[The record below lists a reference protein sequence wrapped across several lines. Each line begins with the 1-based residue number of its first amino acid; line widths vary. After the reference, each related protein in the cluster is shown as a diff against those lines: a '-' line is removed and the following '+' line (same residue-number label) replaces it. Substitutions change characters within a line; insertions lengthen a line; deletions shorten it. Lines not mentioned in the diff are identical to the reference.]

1 MKKIFLSVFGFLF
14 ICLVGVYVFLFTSF
28 GNSYVSSII
37 ESSANEKGIVK
48 FKLEKFILTFNS
60 INLIAT
66 IDTNSKVTLLGNY
79 NIFSRWVNINYLI
92 DIKDLSKLEKF
103 TTQKLIGSLALMG
116 SIKGNEKEALVVGKS
131 NIFDSVTSFDIKL
144 KEYQPQ
150 SIDIKIQN
158 AKIEQLLSMINQP
171 TFANGITDIM
181 IKINDTNIKT
191 LNGKI
196 DLDISSVTLN
206 NKTINKNFD
215 LNLTKVV
222 NINGKINSE
231 LKPNQVISK
240 VNINSNLAKIFLKKS
255 ILNLKNKSIDSDYL
269 ITISSLLDLSD
280 FIDTSS
286 KEGFEISGRVKGDEK
301 LLDILGKSN
310 IFQSETAYDINLKN
324 KKPNKINLNIKD
336 AKLNEVLAFS
346 NQPIF
351 ATGLLDINAKIKDAN
366 IGTLDGSVTTNLKKV
381 KLNNTI
387 INKNFNLKL
396 KKSISLTLKSNSLLK
411 GEGVISSLDLKSSL
425 LNLKSKS
432 VTINLKNSTIK
443 SDFNLEIANLNNM
456 TDLIG
461 FPLNGSFNVS
471 GDLNGNEKELKL
483 VGRSDIF
490 ESISTFDVLL
500 KEFKPSFVK
509 ANIKS
514 AKIQKILYTIN
525 QPKLASGLINI
536 NADIK
541 NANLEKLSGK
551 IDTKILHGILNNK
564 NVNKLYDL
572 KLKKQVDF
580 KGDINTNLEPNTL
593 ISTSKLIT
601 SLADINVPK
610 TIINLKDNSIKSDY
624 EVFVSDLNNL
634 YDLTNT
640 KLRGK
645 LKVNGKINKTKNL
658 NITGQSSFLSGN
670 FDFLLTNDD
679 LEATTKNIET
689 KEVLKMLYYPIVFDS
704 KFNSDL
710 KYNLK
715 TQQGLLDANLLNGK
729 ILPNQYTNTIKQL
742 INFDMTQEIYTNALL
757 KSKINKKIIS
767 SSLDMNSK
775 NTEIDVTKSI
785 IDLNKRKINAL
796 VQTRIKKIEFETKIS
811 GSLDKPKV
819 KIQTNKLIKSTI
831 KTKVYE
837 EVEKKIFKKFGN
849 DAVKDLLK
857 GLFK

>member
-1 MKKIFLSVFGFLF
+1 MKKIFLSIFGFLF
-14 ICLVGVYVFLFTSF
+14 ICLFGVYVFLFTSF
-28 GNSYVSSII
+28 GNSFVSSII
-37 ESSANEKGIVK
+37 ESSANERGIVK
-48 FKLEKFILTFNS
+48 FRLEKFILTFNS

-66 IDTNSKVTLLGNY
+66 IDADSKVTLSGNY
-79 NIFSRWVNINYLI
+79 NIFSRWVNIKYLI

-131 NIFDSVTSFDIKL
+131 NIFDSITSYDIKL

-150 SIDIKIQN
+150 SVDIKIQN
-158 AKIEQLLSMINQP
+158 AKIEQLLAMTNQP

-181 IKINDTNIKT
+181 IKINDTNIKN
-191 LNGKI
+191 LNGSI

-215 LNLTKVV
+215 LNLTKTV

-240 VNINSNLAKIFLKKS
+240 VNINSNVVKLFLKKS

-269 ITISSLLDLSD
+269 ITVNSLLDLSD
-280 FIDTSS
+280 FINTSS
-286 KEGFEISGRVKGDEK
+286 KKGFEINGRVKGDEK

-310 IFQSETAYDINLKN
+310 IFQSETIYDINLKN
-324 KKPNKINLNIKD
+324 KKPNKININIKD

-366 IGTLDGSVTTNLKKV
+366 IGTLEGSVNTNLKKV
-381 KLNNTI
+381 KLNNKI

-396 KKSISLTLKSNSLLK
+396 KKSIFLTLKSNSLLK
-411 GEGVISSLDLKSSL
+411 GEGVTGSLDLKSSH
-425 LNLKSKS
+425 LNLKSKRIN
-432 VTINLKNSTIK
+432 VNLKQSTIK
-443 SDFNLEIANLNNM
+443 SDFKLEIANLNNM
-456 TDLIG
+456 TEIIG
-461 FPLNGSFNVS
+461 TKLNGSFNVS

-500 KEFKPSFVK
+500 KELKPSFVK

-514 AKIQKILYTIN
+514 AKIQNLLYTLN

-536 NADIK
+536 NVDIK
-541 NANLEKLSGK
+541 NANLEKLGGK

-564 NVNKLYDL
+564 NVNKIYDL
-572 KLKKQVDF
+572 KLKKKVNF
-580 KGDINTNLEPNTL
+580 KGDISTKLEPNTL
-593 ISTSKLIT
+593 ISKSKLST
-601 SLADINVPK
+601 SLANVNILK
-610 TIINLKDNSIKSDY
+610 TIINLKNNSIKSDY
-624 EVFVSDLNNL
+624 EVYVSDLNNL

-645 LKVNGKINKTKNL
+645 LKVIGKINKTKNL
-658 NITGQSSFLSGN
+658 YITGQSSFLNGN
-670 FDFLLTNDD
+670 FDFILNNDD
-679 LEATTKNIET
+679 LVATTKNIET
-689 KEVLKMLYYPIVFDS
+689 KEVLNMLYYPIVFDS

-715 TQQGLLDANLLNGK
+715 TQKGLLTANLLNGK
-729 ILPNQYTNTIKQL
+729 ILPNQYTNRVKQL
-742 INFDMTQEIYTNALL
+742 INFDMTQEIYTKALL

-785 IDLNKRKINAL
+785 IDLNKRKIDAL
-796 VQTRIKKIEFETKIS
+796 VQTRIKQIEFDTKIS

-819 KIQTNKLIKSTI
+819 KIQTDKLIKSTI
-831 KTKVYE
+831 KTKVYKKI
-837 EVEKKIFKKFGN
+837 EKKIFEKLGD
-849 DAVKDLLK
+849 DAVKGLLK